1 MKKLWLVVPCY
12 NEEEML
18 PTTYEQLTA
27 KLDALVRAD
36 KISPESRI
44 AFVNDGSTDRTW
56 ELIEEYHA
64 KDERVVGI
72 CLSRNKGHQNALL
85 AGLLEARTY
94 ADLTVSL
101 DADLQDDIHAI
112 DLMLDEAEKGASIVY
127 GVRSSRKEDSFFKR
141 FTAEAFYKF
150 MKKMGADTVFNHAD
164 FRLMDKK
171 ALDAF
176 AEYGEA
182 NLFLR
187 GIVTEIGLKT
197 AIVTYERKNREKGTS
212 KYPFKKMMELAETGI
227 TSFSVKPLKCAFS
240 FAMVTA
246 FLTFV
251 SLVMGI
257 LAAFVFPKLPCQFL
271 LVLTAIFFVGTLI
284 LFSMQVIG
292 LYIGRIYLETKHR
305 PRYIVSEFLMK

>member
-1 MKKLWLVVPCY
+1 MKKLWLIVPCY

-27 KLDALVRAD
+27 KLDALVTAGR
-36 KISPESRI
+36 ISPESRL
-44 AFVNDGSTDRTW
+44 AFINDGSTDRTW
-56 ELIEEYHA
+56 ELIEDYHK

-72 CLSRNKGHQNALL
+72 CLSRNKGHQHALL
-85 AGLLEARTY
+85 AGLLEARPY

-112 DLMLDEAEKGASIVY
+112 DLMLDEADRGASIVY

-197 AIVTYERKNREKGTS
+197 AIVTYERKNREKGSS
-212 KYPFKKMMELAETGI
+212 KYPLKKMMELAETGI
-227 TSFSVKPLKCAFS
+227 TSFSVKPLKCAFT
-240 FAMVTA
+240 FGVITALLTLITLVT
-246 FLTFV
+246 
-251 SLVMGI
+251 GI
-257 LAAFVFPKLPCQFL
+257 LAAVFPWKIPYSLFFICA
-271 LVLTAIFFVGTLI
+271 AIFGTGTLI
-284 LFSMQVIG
+284 LFSMQVLG
-292 LYIGRIYLETKHR
+292 LYIGRIYMETKHR